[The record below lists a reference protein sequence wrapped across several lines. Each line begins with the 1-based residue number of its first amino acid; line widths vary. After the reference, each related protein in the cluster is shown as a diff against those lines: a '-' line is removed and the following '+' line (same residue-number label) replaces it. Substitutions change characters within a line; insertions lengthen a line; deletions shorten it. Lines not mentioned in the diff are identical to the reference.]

1 MNCLP
6 ESALNRR
13 QIPQIGRFGNCQKI
27 KGVFILNSFQRLQ
40 PKFDDFQ
47 GEIRK
52 AKRVSGC
59 TIQELSDRAGVPL
72 DFVSSITSGS
82 AKRPSLYYSAA
93 VCDYFG
99 LSLDNLLGLSYA
111 ADAHELELENAKLT
125 EQIKHYKTFAAV
137 SRTLV
142 FALVGVCALLLCAVI
157 GYVLFDMSLKT
168 VGLFQSNGVA
178 LTAAFLAVIVLAAVV
193 LIFYALRTVVSD
205 IKGER
210 NEMPEM

>member
-1 MNCLP
+1 M
-6 ESALNRR
+6 
-13 QIPQIGRFGNCQKI
+13 
-27 KGVFILNSFQRLQ
+27 NSFQRLQ
-40 PKFDDFQ
+40 PKFDEFQ

-59 TIQELSDRAGVPL
+59 TIQELSDKAGVPL
-72 DFVSSITSGS
+72 DFASSITSGS

-99 LSLDNLLGLSYA
+99 LSLDGLLGLTANMDS
-111 ADAHELELENAKLT
+111 HGLEIENAKLS
-125 EQIKHYKTFAAV
+125 EQIKHYRTFAAV

-168 VGLFQSNGVA
+168 AGLFRSSGIA
-178 LTAAFLAVIVLAAVV
+178 LTAAFLAVIVLAAVA
-193 LIFYALRTVVSD
+193 LIAYALKTVIRDS
-205 IKGER
+205 KGDK
-210 NEMPEM
+210 NEMSEL